1 MLLDFERGNSAEP
14 KGHALAYVRDG
25 QKHDEIFATYLVV
38 PPIAID
44 LAKYMPPMFA
54 SKISMADIESVSAI
68 PLPPVPERVEG
79 LDYLKRLAENR
90 DDDVINLG
98 TVDTSNVQVMLAQV
112 SDAAQEYLRAYSTH
126 IGNLP
131 QENELIEP
139 SDSTVDDVLFGLM
152 SDRDKLGELTKRLG
166 KLRYAVEGG
175 DDALAEETVGE
186 IEGLGA
192 HLAAKYK
199 VAELTA
205 AARLPQDSGRKLSE
219 LYIARCY
226 KICDEDY
233 LAVESIDRE
242 IAGLRAES

>member
-1 MLLDFERGNSAEP
+1 MLLDFERGSSAEP

-25 QKHDEIFATYLVV
+25 QDPEAIFATYLVV

-54 SKISMADIESVSAI
+54 SKISMADVESISAI

-79 LDYLKRLAENR
+79 LAYLKQLAERR

-98 TVDTSNVQVMLAQV
+98 TVNTSDVQTMLAQV
-112 SDAAQEYLRAYSTH
+112 SDAAQEYLRTYSTH
-126 IGNLP
+126 IDSIQ
-131 QENELIEP
+131 QESEP
-139 SDSTVDDVLFGLM
+139 AEVTGSTLDEILFGLM
-152 SDRDKLGELTKRLG
+152 GDREKLGELTKRLG

-175 DDALAEETVGE
+175 DEALVEETIQE
-186 IEGLGA
+186 IEGLGS
-192 HLAAKYK
+192 HLAAKYQM
-199 VAELTA
+199 AELTA
-205 AARLPQDSGRKLSE
+205 AARLPDDRGRALSE
-219 LYIARCY
+219 LCIARCY

-242 IAGLRAES
+242 IAQLRSDS